1 MTPEARA
8 LINHFQGGVPLV
20 SRPFEAMGKD
30 LGLSEDEV
38 IALIQGLLD
47 QGILTRFG
55 PLFNI
60 EQMGGHFSLVAIAV
74 PEDQVAAIAARIN
87 AYSEVAHHYHREHR
101 LNLWFVIAAESL
113 EHKSRVLAEMSEEIG
128 YPLLDMPKLRE
139 YFVQL
144 TLEA

>member
-1 MTPEARA
+1 MTPEARK
-8 LINHFQGGVPLV
+8 LINHFQGGVPVV
-20 SRPFEAMGKD
+20 SRPF
-30 LGLSEDEV
+30 
-38 IALIQGLLD
+38 
-47 QGILTRFG
+47 
-55 PLFNI
+55 
-60 EQMGGHFSLVAIAV
+60 
-74 PEDQVAAIAARIN
+74 
-87 AYSEVAHHYHREHR
+87 EHR

>member
-1 MTPEARA
+1 MTPEARQ
-8 LINHFQGGVPLV
+8 LINQFQGGVPLI
-20 SRPFEAMGKD
+20 SRPFEAMGKA

-38 IALIQGLLD
+38 IALIKDLLD

-60 EQMGGHFSLVAIAV
+60 ERMGGHFSLVALAV
-74 PEDQVAAIAARIN
+74 PEDRVADIAARIN
-87 AYSEVAHHYHREHR
+87 AYAEVAHHYHREHR